1 MDATFPTD
9 SDRRGYLS
17 EPSRGYDRISLTLTK
32 QSFEQGEFVKT
43 KAKFGIGV
51 AIILVTLSCL
61 AYVGAQQSKTYYHTI
76 SEIPTLNGSA
86 LHQRLRVGGDVKN
99 GSIQHYSGRVD
110 FVLVEQGK
118 ALTVSYVGT
127 DPLPDTFKD
136 GAQCLV
142 EGKVQPDGRFVAET
156 VQAKCASKY
165 EAAPEGQSQPGSAGD
180 NSYSGGKS

>member
-1 MDATFPTD
+1 M
-9 SDRRGYLS
+9 
-17 EPSRGYDRISLTLTK
+17 K
-32 QSFEQGEFVKT
+32 V

-76 SEIPTLNGSA
+76 SEIPTLNGPA

-118 ALTVSYVGT
+118 VLPVSYVGT

-165 EAAPEGQSQPGSAGD
+165 EAAPGGQSQPGSAPEGTGE
-180 NSYSGGKS
+180 NSYPSGKS

>member
-1 MDATFPTD
+1 MKF
-9 SDRRGYLS
+9 L
-17 EPSRGYDRISLTLTK
+17 
-32 QSFEQGEFVKT
+32 QQGERV
-43 KAKFGIGV
+43 KAKSKFAIGAGIIII
-51 AIILVTLSCL
+51 AISCL
-61 AYVGAQQSKTYYHTI
+61 AYVGAEQSKTYYHTI
-76 SEIPTLNGSA
+76 SEIPTLSSSA
-86 LHQRLRVGGDVKN
+86 LHQRIRVGGDVKA

-118 ALTVSYVGT
+118 GMPVSYVGT

-165 EAAPEGQSQPGSAGD
+165 EAAPNQSQPGAG
-180 NSYSGGKS
+180 SPGAYPEGKS

>member
-1 MDATFPTD
+1 
-9 SDRRGYLS
+9 
-17 EPSRGYDRISLTLTK
+17 
-32 QSFEQGEFVKT
+32 V
-43 KAKFGIGV
+43 KAKSKFAIGAGIIV
-51 AIILVTLSCL
+51 IAISCL

-76 SEIPTLNGSA
+76 SEIPTLDGPA
-86 LHQRLRVGGDVKN
+86 LHQRLRVGGDVKA
-99 GSIQHYSGRVD
+99 GSIQHYSGRID

-118 ALTVSYVGT
+118 GLPVSYVGT

-165 EAAPEGQSQPGSAGD
+165 EAAPGQTQPANGAPAAYPD
-180 NSYSGGKS
+180 GKG

>member
-1 MDATFPTD
+1 MKA
-9 SDRRGYLS
+9 
-17 EPSRGYDRISLTLTK
+17 
-32 QSFEQGEFVKT
+32 

-51 AIILVTLSCL
+51 GIILVTLSCL

-118 ALTVSYVGT
+118 ALPVSYVGT

-136 GAQCLV
+136 DAQALAD
-142 EGKVQPDGRFVAET
+142 GRLGPDGVFQASKI
-156 VQAKCASKY
+156 QAKCASKY
-165 EAAPEGQSQPGSAGD
+165 EAKPQLKKDPSQAGI
-180 NSYSGGKS
+180 

>member
-1 MDATFPTD
+1 
-9 SDRRGYLS
+9 
-17 EPSRGYDRISLTLTK
+17 
-32 QSFEQGEFVKT
+32 VKI
-43 KAKFGIGV
+43 KVKFGVGV

-61 AYVGAQQSKTYYHTI
+61 AWVGAQQSKTYYHTI
-76 SEIPTLNGSA
+76 SEIPTLSGSA
-86 LHQRLRVGGDVKN
+86 LHQRLRVGGDVQTN
-99 GSIQHYSGRVD
+99 SIQHFSGRTD

-118 ALTVSYVGT
+118 TLPVSYVGT

-165 EAAPEGQSQPGSAGD
+165 EAAPGGQSQPGNATSD
-180 NSYSGGKS
+180 SNSGGKS

>member
-1 MDATFPTD
+1 
-9 SDRRGYLS
+9 
-17 EPSRGYDRISLTLTK
+17 
-32 QSFEQGEFVKT
+32 VKT
-43 KAKFGIGV
+43 KVKFGIGV

-76 SEIPTLNGSA
+76 SEIPTLDGTA

-118 ALTVSYVGT
+118 VLPVSYVGT

-165 EAAPEGQSQPGSAGD
+165 EAAPGGQAQPGNTGGD
-180 NSYSGGKS
+180 SYSGGKS

>member
-1 MDATFPTD
+1 VELN
-9 SDRRGYLS
+9 SRGYL
-17 EPSRGYDRISLTLTK
+17 
-32 QSFEQGEFVKT
+32 VKV
-43 KAKFGIGV
+43 KSKFAIGAGIIIV
-51 AIILVTLSCL
+51 AISCL

-76 SEIPTLNGSA
+76 SEIPTLDNAA

-110 FVLVEQGK
+110 FVLMEQGK
-118 ALTVSYVGT
+118 GMPVSYVGT

-165 EAAPEGQSQPGSAGD
+165 EAAPNQSQPGTGNGSAG
-180 NSYSGGKS
+180 SYQDGKS

>member
-1 MDATFPTD
+1 M
-9 SDRRGYLS
+9 
-17 EPSRGYDRISLTLTK
+17 K
-32 QSFEQGEFVKT
+32 VKS
-43 KAKFGIGV
+43 KFAIGAGIIIV
-51 AIILVTLSCL
+51 AISCL

-76 SEIPTLNGSA
+76 SEIPTLSGSA
-86 LHQRLRVGGDVKN
+86 LHQRLRVGGDVKT

-110 FVLVEQGK
+110 FVLMEQGK
-118 ALTVSYVGT
+118 GMPVSYVGT

-165 EAAPEGQSQPGSAGD
+165 EAAPNQSQPGTGNGSAG
-180 NSYSGGKS
+180 SYQDGKS

>member
-1 MDATFPTD
+1 MKVR
-9 SDRRGYLS
+9 S
-17 EPSRGYDRISLTLTK
+17 K
-32 QSFEQGEFVKT
+32 FVV
-43 KAKFGIGV
+43 GS
-51 AIILVTLSCL
+51 AIIVWTLVCL
-61 AYVGAQQSKTYYHTI
+61 AYLGFTQSKTYYHTI
-76 SEIPTLNGSA
+76 SEIPTLNGIA

-99 GSIQHYSGRVD
+99 GSIQHYSGRID

-118 ALTVSYVGT
+118 ALPVSYVGT

-165 EAAPEGQSQPGSAGD
+165 EPAPAGQAQPGSATGD
-180 NSYSGGKS
+180 SYPGGKS

>member
-1 MDATFPTD
+1 M
-9 SDRRGYLS
+9 
-17 EPSRGYDRISLTLTK
+17 K
-32 QSFEQGEFVKT
+32 K
-43 KAKFGIGV
+43 KAKFAVGVGIIV
-51 AIILVTLSCL
+51 VTMSCL

-76 SEIPTLNGSA
+76 SEIPTLSGSA
-86 LHQRLRVGGDVKN
+86 LHQRLRVGGDVKA

-110 FVLVEQGK
+110 FDLVEQGK
-118 ALTVSYVGT
+118 SLPVSYVGT

-165 EAAPEGQSQPGSAGD
+165 EAAPNGQPQQGASSGD
-180 NSYSGGKS
+180 SYQNGKS